1 MRLIRFE
8 EWMKLDHEYFNQ
20 NKMVLYLTIDPT
32 WNEIVSMLLYQA
44 EYLML

>member
-1 MRLIRFE
+1 MKLIRLE
-8 EWMKLDHEYFNQ
+8 DWMKLDHECFNR

-32 WNEIVSMLLYQA
+32 WGEIVSMLLYQT